1 MVLNKLTPYFISNN
15 ILDPFQSAFKA
26 KHNTES
32 ALLRVT
38 NYILL
43 SVDSEN
49 CTVLVL
55 LDISAVFDTVEHCIL
70 LKRLNHGVG
79 IYDAALDWLES
90 YLSNRSK
97 SVEISLH
104 TSTALDL

>member
-1 MVLNKLTPYFISNN
+1 MVLNKLTSYFISNN
-15 ILDPFQSAFKA
+15 ILDHFQSAFKA

-70 LKRLNHGVG
+70 LK
-79 IYDAALDWLES
+79 
-90 YLSNRSK
+90 
-97 SVEISLH
+97 
-104 TSTALDL
+104 